1 MPTNQI
7 QAAWA
12 LKKPQHLVYIELGP
26 GNGGMMLGICE
37 EGLSYRAVSP
47 LTSDGPVN
55 FAFALDGKNRLQGV
69 GEIVWS
75 EDAGKTGG
83 LKFTSVSPQFREALC
98 AWLASEAVPKN
109 VGREVTPAAAMPLD
123 SLEKVKES
131 AREKSVAIPPPPEA
145 QKPEETKKQFK
156 PRDWSTPVSEVKAP
170 SQRPAETNIV
180 QSKPVEAEPAETKS
194 IEASQIEPKPTEIE
208 HVETAPEEKTVSSA
222 ASPFPTEI
230 DPSVESKLAESKTIE
245 AALPES
251 KHAEAIDDEVSQDIP
266 PQKSAADFLLN
277 RAEPKTPEHPQTDS
291 GVALPKLRLPFSP
304 DPIAQEPVHEP
315 AVAAVPQSEAMAEVS
330 ATISE
335 KPKSVSEE
343 ALAQPEDNLP
353 TAEEVVTALVMP
365 GLPGL
370 HEPKEFVP
378 ADPIQEESPFEF
390 EPPRLNRTAAKAIIG
405 LVFAII
411 CAALVFSFRR
421 EVGQAL
427 IRFGQILV
435 GVETN
440 PSVLQ
445 QTSPAPAAATPE
457 DDSYPP
463 VAVPSKPSAS
473 QSQPAASQDSQAS
486 NVTTSDGTPNN
497 SVQASN
503 STASDTTGKALTKI
517 PDAPS
522 AAAGGNGLK
531 EFEQARNILKGNHRR
546 RDLPNAVSLL
556 WSSVEKGYVSAEV
569 TLADLYARGDGVEKS
584 CEQARVLLEAA
595 VRKGS
600 PEARRR
606 LSLLKQQGC
615 P

>member
-7 QAAWA
+7 QAAWD

-47 LTSDGPVN
+47 LTSHGPVN
-55 FAFALDGKNRLQGV
+55 FALALDGKNRLQGV

-83 LKFTSVSPQFREALC
+83 LKFTSVSPQFREALR

-123 SLEKVKES
+123 SLEKIKEA
-131 AREKSVAIPPPPEA
+131 AREKRVAIASPPEA
-145 QKPEETKKQFK
+145 QKTEEPKRQFK
-156 PRDWSTPVSEVKAP
+156 PRDWSTPISEVCAP
-170 SQRPAETNIV
+170 SQKPSETNIV
-180 QSKPVEAEPAETKS
+180 ETKPVETEPTDARP
-194 IEASQIEPKPTEIE
+194 IAASQTEPKPTEIE
-208 HVETAPEEKTVSSA
+208 HFEAAPDEKAAPAAASSA
-222 ASPFPTEI
+222 LREI
-230 DPSVESKLAESKTIE
+230 EPVAPKPAETKPIE
-245 AALPES
+245 TALPES
-251 KHAEAIDDEVSQDIP
+251 KAAEVIEDEVSQNIP
-266 PQKSAADFLLN
+266 SQKSAVDFLLN
-277 RAEPKTPEHPQTDS
+277 RAEPKPPEHLQTDS

-304 DPIAQEPVHEP
+304 APLAQEFVPEPIARERLEPVTADPQRE
-315 AVAAVPQSEAMAEVS
+315 AVPEVS

-335 KPKSVSEE
+335 KPKVVFEQ
-343 ALAQPEDNLP
+343 ALAQPESNLP
-353 TAEEVVTALVMP
+353 TEEEVATALVAP

-370 HEPKEFVP
+370 HEPKEFVHV
-378 ADPIQEESPFEF
+378 DPIQEESSFEF

-405 LVFAII
+405 LALAII
-411 CAALVFSFRR
+411 CVALVFSFRR

-427 IRFGQILV
+427 IRVGQILL
-435 GVETN
+435 GAEAK
-440 PSVLQ
+440 PSVPQ
-445 QTSPAPAAATPE
+445 QTSPAPVATIPE

-463 VAVPSKPSAS
+463 AAVPLKPLVS
-473 QSQPAASQDSQAS
+473 QAETAASSDLPTS
-486 NVTTSDGTPNN
+486 NATTTSSITTNN
-497 SVQASN
+497 TMTHV
-503 STASDTTGKALTKI
+503 
-517 PDAPS
+517 PDAPT
-522 AAAGGNGLK
+522 AAAGGNGQK

-556 WSSVEKGYVSAEV
+556 WLSVEKGYVSAEV

-606 LSLLKQQGC
+606 FNQLKQQGC
-615 P
+615 S